1 MKRYEN
7 VPVLKSQLGKEY
19 RTTVLYPEVP
29 LSDSDFYVIT
39 TSGDRYDT
47 LANQFYSDYTL
58 WWVIAAANNFQA
70 ASLIVPP
77 GVQLRIPGNVSK
89 VVDNYR
95 KQNK

>member
-1 MKRYEN
+1 MKRYQN
-7 VPVLKSQLGKEY
+7 VPILTSQLGKEY
-19 RTTVLYPEVP
+19 RSTVLYPEVP

-70 ASLIVPP
+70 ASLIVTP
-77 GVQLRIPGNVSK
+77 GVQLRIPGNVNSI
-89 VVDNYR
+89 VDNYR